1 MKNQQIKQALD
12 QASNQDVLE
21 VNINLYQAEIR
32 QATAG
37 FLSKLAALS
46 KRSKKSKVKL
56 IAILT
61 D

>member
-1 MKNQQIKQALD
+1 MNNQQIKQALD

-37 FLSKLAALS
+37 FLSKLTALS
-46 KRSKKSKVKL
+46 KRTKKSKVKL